1 MNAPRPYKSARMMVM
16 ETVDNVSE
24 DEYTD
29 FHEKVVDDDGYNVE
43 DIIEEHQDTFESI
56 DSKIWYVVCQV
67 VDAEQLLST
76 RARKQLLPCANR

>member
-29 FHEKVVDDDGYNVE
+29 FHEKVVDDDGYKVE
-43 DIIEEHQDTFESI
+43 DVIEEHQDTFESI

-76 RARKQLLPCANR
+76 WARKQLLPCANR